1 MLFLIDGVKF
11 IGNDI
16 ENIGIVVYMFV
27 VCFYFCFMK
36 LFVVMILFGVVV
48 SFDMGDDFQNGFDM
62 VFDLFILVGISLG
75 DELVYGEYFEE
86 ELSCSEKVCV

>member
-48 SFDMGDDFQNGFDM
+48 SFDMGDDF
-62 VFDLFILVGISLG
+62 
-75 DELVYGEYFEE
+75 
-86 ELSCSEKVCV
+86 